1 MIARDLDGR
10 IYADDEGRALF
21 QELNTQL
28 PNIKADEIGK
38 YEAGVIY
45 TEPGKIAPDPAA
57 VPKSAAE
64 IIENFKNDP
73 SWKENITI
81 EEVPG
86 QIVKGAAAAGG
97 QIVKGAAAAGGKVI
111 GAAIEGATGLSPRVL
126 VLGGLGILALLIIA
140 R

>member
-73 SWKENITI
+73 SWKENINI
-81 EEVPG
+81 EELP
-86 QIVKGAAAAGG
+86 G

-126 VLGGLGILALLIIA
+126 VLGGLGILALLIIT